1 MQKQRSKITVRIIY
15 NDRTISEDE
24 LSKLIINSSV
34 VDRIVNS
41 VADRLTDVAN
51 DIPQS
56 AS

>member
-1 MQKQRSKITVRIIY
+1 MRDTRKKITVRIVY
-15 NDRTISEDE
+15 DGREISEE
-24 LSKLIINSSV
+24 NLKNLVINSPV